1 MPSASIGCS
10 TMACQDHRTEQPCE
24 KAAARVASY
33 DDNYSN
39 HDIGKKGTKPHYEAH
54 FVGRRLVIYLHGP
67 DGIFHNDVTNGPGKG
82 LLIGLSR
89 NPKSGGIARFAIKFG
104 KNGQARI
111 VVHLRGRLRSR
122 CGSGE
127 RRGTRWL
134 GRRSARG
141 TLAGGGS
148 CGQRR
153 AGPGSATSAPGRP

>member
-24 KAAARVASY
+24 KAAARGASY

-67 DGIFHNDVTNGPGKG
+67 DGIFHNDLNKG
-82 LLIGLSR
+82 LGKEFLLGLSR
-89 NPKSGGIARFAIKFG
+89 NPKSGGITRFAIKYG

-111 VVHLRGRLRSR
+111 VVHLKKNFNGETRLNYYVASGHDRNQVTYSR
-122 CGSGE
+122 IHFYATCGMV
-127 RRGTRWL
+127 
-134 GRRSARG
+134 
-141 TLAGGGS
+141 S
-148 CGQRR
+148 C
-153 AGPGSATSAPGRP
+153 T

>member
-67 DGIFHNDVTNGPGKG
+67 DGIFHNDVNRGPGKEF
-82 LLIGLSR
+82 LLGLSR
-89 NPKSGGIARFAIKFG
+89 NPKSGGIAGLFG
-104 KNGQARI
+104 SE
-111 VVHLRGRLRSR
+111 RGRLVTAAE
-122 CGSGE
+122 G
-127 RRGTRWL
+127 RGIIG
-134 GRRSARG
+134 GRAA
-141 TLAGGGS
+141 L
-148 CGQRR
+148 
-153 AGPGSATSAPGRP
+153 